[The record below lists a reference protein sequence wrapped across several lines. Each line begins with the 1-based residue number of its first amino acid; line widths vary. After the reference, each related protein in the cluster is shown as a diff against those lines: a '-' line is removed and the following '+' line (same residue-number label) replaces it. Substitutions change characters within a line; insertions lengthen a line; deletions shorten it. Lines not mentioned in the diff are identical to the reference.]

1 MNDGIKFNDFQL
13 AFSDLIKDEDAHSSL
28 DASLLLIDNQ
38 IKAYWSLAASQFS
51 LTAE

>member
-1 MNDGIKFNDFQL
+1 VNDGIKFNDFQL

-38 IKAYWSLAASQFS
+38 IKALVTRSF
-51 LTAE
+51 TVFINC